1 MTHKLCLLYFFT
13 CFYLFS
19 YAQQDINQKMMN
31 RLDAGNY
38 LEAKKFYSYSKTWG
52 YALNPSIENY
62 YNYSMANFHNKPDSA
77 AIYLENVL
85 QSENIY
91 DVSFIFELYYRLWK
105 LYAETLQNYVKAL
118 STCNRIKSFIKEN
131 PYSVNEQTLIDWNE
145 FVSEWERQ
153 TLRRMN
159 EPAIRILRNDSK
171 NTTAIL
177 SDSIINNLLFF
188 EATYNQGIKIKT
200 VFDTGISGY
209 FQIHNDIAK
218 KIGVRKYPINDADT
232 VLTINGIQVQGY
244 SGILDSVQIAN
255 IVLYN
260 IPVYVLAN
268 SLVNVDSLLIDTT
281 KKKKL
286 NSFYKSME
294 IIMGLKAMS
303 LIERIVLDW
312 KNNQLCFP
320 VDKYKTEVSKN
331 PNLFWLSDKVFT
343 QIQINK
349 LPLAVF
355 LDTGDSDYATIDS
368 WFYEKHKEHIPID
381 TSINKEI
388 LNQAFIHGVRQ
399 NIPYELV
406 SNPHIS
412 VNDMEICTGKDNKVY
427 IKSLMDLNSPNTNPS
442 NNLYLNITDGVV
454 GYNFFKHLGHKIM
467 FDFRNIR
474 IDIIE

>member
-1 MTHKLCLLYFFT
+1 
-13 CFYLFS
+13 
-19 YAQQDINQKMMN
+19 
-31 RLDAGNY
+31 
-38 LEAKKFYSYSKTWG
+38 
-52 YALNPSIENY
+52 
-62 YNYSMANFHNKPDSA
+62 
-77 AIYLENVL
+77 
-85 QSENIY
+85 
-91 DVSFIFELYYRLWK
+91 
-105 LYAETLQNYVKAL
+105 
-118 STCNRIKSFIKEN
+118 
-131 PYSVNEQTLIDWNE
+131 
-145 FVSEWERQ
+145 
-153 TLRRMN
+153 
-159 EPAIRILRNDSK
+159 
-171 NTTAIL
+171 
-177 SDSIINNLLFF
+177 
-188 EATYNQGIKIKT
+188 
-200 VFDTGISGY
+200 
-209 FQIHNDIAK
+209 
-218 KIGVRKYPINDADT
+218 
-232 VLTINGIQVQGY
+232 
-244 SGILDSVQIAN
+244 
-255 IVLYN
+255 
-260 IPVYVLAN
+260 
-268 SLVNVDSLLIDTT
+268 
-281 KKKKL
+281 
-286 NSFYKSME
+286 ME
-294 IIMGLKAMS
+294 IVMGLKAMS

-412 VNDMEICTGKDNKVY
+412 VNDMEICTSKDNKVY

-467 FDFRNIR
+467 FDFRNMR
-474 IDIIE
+474 LDIIE